1 MNNMPK
7 ELDTVLSLLGELD
20 LLKGAVDNFD
30 KSVHIALADDQ
41 VSASLSNSQSFS
53 TLKKVESV
61 RTTISDLNVEI
72 LNIAETLASDI
83 KEMVKPPKTTAT
95 KNKENKERKENKDPK
110 RGDVNPL
117 VNNVLQYIKER
128 MEGADKKDE

>member
-83 KEMVKPPKTTAT
+83 KEMVKPPKTDAT
-95 KNKENKERKENKDPK
+95 KNKEKKQRKENKDPK

-128 MEGADKKDE
+128 MEGTNKKDE

>member
-30 KSVHIALADDQ
+30 KSVHIALSDDQ
-41 VSASLSNSQSFS
+41 VSAALSNSQSFS

-72 LNIAETLASDI
+72 LNIAEIIASDV
-83 KEMVKPPKTTAT
+83 KELVPSPKTTAN
-95 KNKENKERKENKDPK
+95 KNKENKQRKENKDPK

-128 MEGADKKDE
+128 MEGTNKKDE

>member
-72 LNIAETLASDI
+72 LNIAEIIARDI
-83 KEMVKPPKTTAT
+83 KEVVKPPKTTAT
-95 KNKENKERKENKDPK
+95 KNKENKQRKENKDPK

>member
-30 KSVHIALADDQ
+30 KSVHVALADNQ
-41 VSASLSNSQSFS
+41 VAASLSNSQSFS

-72 LNIAETLASDI
+72 LNIAEIIANAI
-83 KEMVKPPKTTAT
+83 KEPVSHSKIPTN
-95 KNKENKERKENKDPK
+95 KNKENKQRKESKDP
-110 RGDVNPL
+110 RRNDVNPL

>member
-1 MNNMPK
+1 MNDMPK
-7 ELDTVLSLLGELD
+7 NLDVVLSLLGELD

-30 KSVHIALADDQ
+30 KSVHVALADNQ
-41 VSASLSNSQSFS
+41 VSAALSNSQSFS

-72 LNIAETLASDI
+72 LNIAETIASDV
-83 KEMVKPPKTTAT
+83 KELVPSPKTTAN
-95 KNKENKERKENKDPK
+95 KNKENKQRKENKDPK

>member
-41 VSASLSNSQSFS
+41 VSASLSNSQRFS

-95 KNKENKERKENKDPK
+95 KNKENKQRKENKDPK

>member
-95 KNKENKERKENKDPK
+95 KNKENKQRKENKDPK
-110 RGDVNPL
+110 RGDVNP
-117 VNNVLQYIKER
+117 
-128 MEGADKKDE
+128 

>member
-95 KNKENKERKENKDPK
+95 KNKQNKQRKENKDPK

-128 MEGADKKDE
+128 MEGADKKD